1 MEKDRVSTLLTS
13 LAQAGETVVSELK
26 AKEVLRTWG
35 LPVPDCRIADS
46 HDTAVEAGEALGY
59 PLALKVHSPR
69 IIHKSDAG
77 GVQLEIKNVG
87 EMSKAYAEI
96 ERNCSSLDAD
106 FKVLVQPMAEK
117 GLEVILGVTHD
128 PQFGP
133 VLMFGM
139 GGILVEIFKD
149 VSFRLIPL
157 NKGDA
162 VDMIHSIKAL
172 PLLKGYRGKPGVDLE
187 LLADMMVSVSE
198 LVAQNSVIR
207 EIDMNP
213 IILYPKGAAVVDARM
228 AVKIV

>member
-1 MEKDRVSTLLTS
+1 
-13 LAQAGETVVSELK
+13 
-26 AKEVLRTWG
+26 
-35 LPVPDCRIADS
+35 
-46 HDTAVEAGEALGY
+46 
-59 PLALKVHSPR
+59 
-69 IIHKSDAG
+69 
-77 GVQLEIKNVG
+77 
-87 EMSKAYAEI
+87 
-96 ERNCSSLDAD
+96 
-106 FKVLVQPMAEK
+106 MAEK